1 MKKLNQLSES
11 DFLKVLFG
19 YFTAAFLIAAL
30 VMPDR
35 TGMVTGL
42 WKIISQP
49 SKISTN
55 YFYVGGYSATFL
67 NMGLVSLLCLAL
79 YVLLDAKATNSST
92 LAFLLTVGFTSW
104 GINVLNMWPSILG
117 VILYSLVKREKLGGN
132 VNAML
137 FSTGIAPLITE
148 LMVRYPHAEAV
159 GFRLSGIALGIAVGV
174 AIGFFLP
181 AGLAHSPKV
190 HKGFSL
196 YNAALPIGMAAF
208 FLQAVLYKTMGVA
221 LPAAPA
227 ADTLK
232 VASRLTVNVFC
243 IVLFGILV
251 LVALAMGCTPKDYWK
266 LMVDKEEASSF
277 SSTYGKAAFL
287 MNVGVY
293 GLFILGYYNLI
304 RGSFNGVTFGIIF
317 CMLACCNSGSH
328 PGSVLPIMMGYV
340 AASWIF
346 QALSAAVG
354 GTFAGAINA
363 QAIMVGLC
371 YANGMSP
378 ISRKYGWEFSFLAA
392 MMHYSLVTS
401 VPLLHGGYCLYN
413 GGFTAAFVCL
423 LLIPILERFTKPK
436 FQLLAEKADAA
447 K

>member
-35 TGMVTGL
+35 AGMFTGL

-79 YVLLDAKATNSST
+79 YVLLDAKATNGST

-117 VILYSLVKREKLGGN
+117 VILYSLVKREKLSNN

-378 ISRKYGWEFSFLAA
+378 ISRKYGWEYSFLAA

-413 GGFTAAFVCL
+413 GGFTAAFTCL
-423 LLIPILERFTKPK
+423 LYIPILNRFAKTKAERRALHARTE
-436 FQLLAEKADAA
+436 A
-447 K
+447 

>member
-35 TGMVTGL
+35 AGMLTGL
-42 WKIISQP
+42 WSIISQP

-55 YFYVGGYSATFL
+55 YFAVGGYSATFL
-67 NMGLVSLLCLAL
+67 NMGLVALLCLAL
-79 YVLLDAKATNSST
+79 YVLLGAAANNVST

-117 VILYSLVKREKLGGN
+117 VVLYSLVKREKLGGN

-137 FSTGIAPLITE
+137 FSTGLAPLVTE
-148 LMVRYPHAEAV
+148 LMVRYPHAETV
-159 GFRLSGIALGIAVGV
+159 GFRITGVALGLAVGV
-174 AIGFFLP
+174 A

-190 HKGFSL
+190 HKGYDL
-196 YNAALPIGMAAF
+196 YSAALPVGMAAF
-208 FLQAVLYKTMGVA
+208 FLQAVLYKTMGVD

-227 ADTLK
+227 AETLK
-232 VASRLTVNVFC
+232 VASRLTVNTFC
-243 IVLFGILV
+243 IAVFGILV
-251 LVALAMGCTPKDYWK
+251 IAALCMGCKPKDYWN
-266 LMVDKEEASSF
+266 LMLDKAEASSF
-277 SSTYGKAAFL
+277 SAAYGKAAFL
-287 MNVGVY
+287 MN
-293 GLFILGYYNLI
+293 
-304 RGSFNGVTFGIIF
+304 GSLNGVTFGIIF

-328 PGSVLPIMMGYV
+328 PLSVLPIMLGYA
-340 AASWIF
+340 AASWLF
-346 QALSAAVG
+346 QGFSNAIGSS
-354 GTFAGAINA
+354 FSGAINA

-371 YANGMSP
+371 YASGLSP
-378 ISRKYGWEFSFLAA
+378 ISRKYGWEYGFFAA
-392 MMHYSLVTS
+392 MMHYTLVTS

-423 LLIPILERFTKPK
+423 LLIPILERFTKTK
-436 FQLLAEKADAA
+436 AQLQAEKSAE
-447 K
+447 

>member
-1 MKKLNQLSES
+1 M
-11 DFLKVLFG
+11 
-19 YFTAAFLIAAL
+19 
-30 VMPDR
+30 
-35 TGMVTGL
+35 
-42 WKIISQP
+42 
-49 SKISTN
+49 
-55 YFYVGGYSATFL
+55 
-67 NMGLVSLLCLAL
+67 
-79 YVLLDAKATNSST
+79 
-92 LAFLLTVGFTSW
+92 
-104 GINVLNMWPSILG
+104 
-117 VILYSLVKREKLGGN
+117 ILYSLVKREKLGGN

-317 CMLACCNSGSH
+317 CMLACCNSGST
-328 PGSVLPIMMGYV
+328 P
-340 AASWIF
+340 AAS
-346 QALSAAVG
+346 
-354 GTFAGAINA
+354 
-363 QAIMVGLC
+363 C
-371 YANGMSP
+371 
-378 ISRKYGWEFSFLAA
+378 
-392 MMHYSLVTS
+392 
-401 VPLLHGGYCLYN
+401 PL
-413 GGFTAAFVCL
+413 
-423 LLIPILERFTKPK
+423 
-436 FQLLAEKADAA
+436 
-447 K
+447 